1 MEYFLLFVMLF
12 ALSNIYIKLAMRYS
26 IFDIPNYRSSHSKE
40 TIRGGGIIIPISLLS
55 WFIFSGF
62 QFPMLFIG
70 LIIISLISFL
80 DDLSK
85 VSHKLRLFV
94 HCSVMLLL
102 FSEIQLYRLPW
113 WTWFPALIISV
124 GTINA
129 FNFMD
134 GINGITG
141 GYSLSVLVGIWFVNN
156 YQVEFIDNEL
166 IYYLMIS
173 IAVFSYFNFRTKAKC
188 FAGDVG
194 SISIAY
200 IIVFLLAKLIIQSEN
215 WLYILF
221 LSIYGVDTGLTFIY
235 RINEKE
241 DIFKAH
247 RKHLYQLLVNEYKIS
262 HLKVAAIYALLQL
275 IICLIIFIVSDYINS
290 LISNLITGASIL
302 GIIAI
307 AFYLIRYNIYT
318 IKLKL

>member
-1 MEYFLLFVMLF
+1 MEYFLLFVVLF
-12 ALSNIYIKLAMRYS
+12 ALSNIYIKIAKRYS
-26 IFDIPNYRSSHSKE
+26 IFDIPNMRSSHSNE
-40 TIRGGGIIIPISLLS
+40 TVRGGGIIIPISILGWL
-55 WFIFSGF
+55 IFSGF
-62 QFPMLFIG
+62 PFPLLFTG

-80 DDLSK
+80 DDLSQ
-85 VSHKLRLFV
+85 VSHKLRLVV
-94 HCSVMLLL
+94 HCGVILMI
-102 FSEIQLYRLPW
+102 FSEIQLYSLPW

-124 GTINA
+124 GIINA

-156 YQVEFIDNEL
+156 YQVEFINNEL

-200 IIVFLLAKLIIQSEN
+200 IIVFLLAKLIFQSGN

-221 LSIYGVDTGLTFIY
+221 LCIYGVDTGLTFIH
-235 RINEKE
+235 RINKKD

-247 RKHLYQLLVNEYKIS
+247 RKHLYQLLVNECKIS
-262 HLKVAAIYALLQL
+262 HLKVAAIYAFLQL
-275 IICLIIFIVSDYINS
+275 IICLLIFIISDNNNS

-302 GIIAI
+302 GITAI
-307 AFYLIRYNIYT
+307 AFYLVRYNIYT
-318 IKLKL
+318 IRLKL